1 MRLFLVR
8 HGETVDNVAGLYA
21 GIRDSPLTT
30 HGVLQARRLASHFA
44 SRSSSIGPVTH
55 IFSSD
60 LQRAISTAQAIV
72 DAQVTKATEKEDMDH
87 SKLQLVQ
94 VVELRERDFRSA
106 EGKRFGTPHPDAE
119 THDEMRARAT
129 DFVQAH
135 LGPLLDS
142 ISNGDNC
149 KTNPSVVVV
158 AHGLILNSLL
168 RSLLARYAP
177 EEMTRLA
184 NAKLSSGSV
193 AGRSEFLAAWS
204 NTGYLEMKVDAIASS
219 EETEKSTV
227 KLTVV
232 RVNVL
237 DHLHGL
243 KRTRGGIGSA
253 KFDSKQKTMDSFFK
267 PAAKKRR
274 VD

>member
-21 GIRDSPLTT
+21 GIRDSALTT

-44 SRSSSIGPVTH
+44 SRTSSIGPVTH

-60 LQRAISTAQAIV
+60 LQRAVNTAQAIV
-72 DAQVTKATEKEDMDH
+72 DAQVKQATDKEDVNRP
-87 SKLQLVQ
+87 KLHLVQ

-106 EGKRFGTPHPDAE
+106 EGKGFGTPHPDAE

-129 DFVQAH
+129 AFIQAH
-135 LGPLLDS
+135 LSPLLDS
-142 ISNGDNC
+142 VLDGDAS
-149 KTNPSVVVV
+149 KTPTSVVVV

-177 EEMTRLA
+177 EETTRLA
-184 NAKLSSGSV
+184 NSKPSSGSV
-193 AGRSEFLAAWS
+193 AGRSEFLASWS
-204 NTGYLEMKVDAIASS
+204 NTGYLEINVDVISSS

-227 KLTVV
+227 RLTVV
-232 RVNVL
+232 RVNAL
-237 DHLHGL
+237 DHLQGL

-253 KFDSKQKTMDSFFK
+253 KFDNKQKTMDSFFK

>member
-1 MRLFLVR
+1 MRLFLIR

-30 HGVLQARRLASHFA
+30 HGVLQACRLATHFA
-44 SRSSSIGPVTH
+44 SPASAIGPVTH

-60 LQRAISTAQAIV
+60 LQRAVNTAQAIV
-72 DAQVTKATEKEDMDH
+72 DAQVERATEKEDPDRP
-87 SKLQLVQ
+87 KLQLVQ

-129 DFVQAH
+129 AFIQAH

-142 ISNGDNC
+142 ILTGDKCKISN
-149 KTNPSVVVV
+149 SVLVV

-168 RSLLARYAP
+168 RSLWARYAP
-177 EEMTRLA
+177 EDMTRLA
-184 NAKLSSGSV
+184 NVNSSSGSV
-193 AGRSEFLAAWS
+193 AGRSEFLASWS
-204 NTGYLEMKVDAIASS
+204 NTGYLEINVDAIPSS
-219 EETEKSTV
+219 EDTEKSAV
-227 KLTVV
+227 RLTVV
-232 RVNVL
+232 RANAL
-237 DHLHGL
+237 DHLQGL

-253 KFDSKQKTMDSFFK
+253 KFDTKQKTMESFFK

>member
-1 MRLFLVR
+1 M
-8 HGETVDNVAGLYA
+8 
-21 GIRDSPLTT
+21 
-30 HGVLQARRLASHFA
+30 
-44 SRSSSIGPVTH
+44 
-55 IFSSD
+55 
-60 LQRAISTAQAIV
+60 
-72 DAQVTKATEKEDMDH
+72 DAQVTKATEKEDTGH

-106 EGKRFGTPHPDAE
+106 EGKRFGTPHSDAE

-135 LGPLLDS
+135 LDPLLDS

-149 KTNPSVVVV
+149 KTNTTVVVV

-177 EEMTRLA
+177 EELTRLA

-227 KLTVV
+227 QFTVV

>member
-44 SRSSSIGPVTH
+44 SRSCSIGPVTH

-60 LQRAISTAQAIV
+60 LQRAVSTAQAIV
-72 DAQVTKATEKEDMDH
+72 DAQVTKATEKEDTDH

-135 LGPLLDS
+135 LDPLLDS

-149 KTNPSVVVV
+149 KTNTSVVVI

-184 NAKLSSGSV
+184 KLSSGSV
-193 AGRSEFLAAWS
+193 AGRSDFLAAWS

-227 KLTVV
+227 QLTVV

-253 KFDSKQKTMDSFFK
+253 QFDSKQKTMDSFFK

>member
-1 MRLFLVR
+1 M
-8 HGETVDNVAGLYA
+8 
-21 GIRDSPLTT
+21 
-30 HGVLQARRLASHFA
+30 
-44 SRSSSIGPVTH
+44 
-55 IFSSD
+55 
-60 LQRAISTAQAIV
+60 
-72 DAQVTKATEKEDMDH
+72 DAQVAKVTEKEDTDH

-129 DFVQAH
+129 GFVQAH

-149 KTNPSVVVV
+149 QTNTSVVVV

-177 EEMTRLA
+177 EEMARLA

-204 NTGYLEMKVDAIASS
+204 NTGYLEIKVDAIVSS
-219 EETEKSTV
+219 EEIEKSTV
-227 KLTVV
+227 QLTVV
-232 RVNVL
+232 RVNAL

>member
-60 LQRAISTAQAIV
+60 LQRAVNTAQAIV
-72 DAQVTKATEKEDMDH
+72 DFQATKTTEKEDPH
-87 SKLQLVQ
+87 SPKLQLVQ

-106 EGKRFGTPHPDAE
+106 EGKRFGTPHFDAE
-119 THDEMRARAT
+119 THDEMRARSTA
-129 DFVQAH
+129 FIQAH
-135 LGPLLDS
+135 LSPLLDS
-142 ISNGDNC
+142 IPKASI
-149 KTNPSVVVV
+149 SVVVV

-168 RSLLARYAP
+168 TSLLARYAP
-177 EEMTRLA
+177 QEMTRLA
-184 NAKLSSGSV
+184 NVKSSSGSV
-193 AGRSEFLAAWS
+193 AGRSEFLATWS
-204 NTGYLEMKVDAIASS
+204 NTGYLEMNVDAIPSS
-219 EETEKSTV
+219 EDTDKSAV
-227 KLTVV
+227 RLTVV
-232 RVNVL
+232 RVNAL
-237 DHLHGL
+237 DHLQGL

-253 KFDSKQKTMDSFFK
+253 KFDSKQKTMDSFFQ

-274 VD
+274 AD

>member
-1 MRLFLVR
+1 MTN
-8 HGETVDNVAGLYA
+8 G
-21 GIRDSPLTT
+21 
-30 HGVLQARRLASHFA
+30 
-44 SRSSSIGPVTH
+44 
-55 IFSSD
+55 
-60 LQRAISTAQAIV
+60 
-72 DAQVTKATEKEDMDH
+72 TEKEDRAVGP
-87 SKLQLVQ
+87 KLQLVKA
-94 VVELRERDFRSA
+94 VELRERDFRSA

-129 DFVQAH
+129 AFIQAH

-142 ISNGDNC
+142 VPDGVKCNAS
-149 KTNPSVVVV
+149 TSVVVV

-184 NAKLSSGSV
+184 NVKSSSGSV
-193 AGRSEFLAAWS
+193 AGRSEFLATWS
-204 NTGYLEMKVDAIASS
+204 NTGYLEIDVDVITSS
-219 EETEKSTV
+219 EETEKSAV
-227 KLTVV
+227 RLTVV
-232 RVNVL
+232 RVNAL
-237 DHLHGL
+237 DHLQGL

-253 KFDSKQKTMDSFFK
+253 KFDTKQKTMESFFK

>member
-44 SRSSSIGPVTH
+44 SRSFSIGPVTH

-60 LQRAISTAQAIV
+60 LQRAVNTAQAIV
-72 DAQVTKATEKEDMDH
+72 DTQVKKATDEESDRP
-87 SKLQLVQ
+87 KLQLVQ

-106 EGKRFGTPHPDAE
+106 EGKRFGTPHLDAE
-119 THDEMRARAT
+119 THDEMRTRASAFIQT
-129 DFVQAH
+129 H
-135 LGPLLDS
+135 LSPLLDS
-142 ISNGDNC
+142 VLDGDAC
-149 KTNPSVVVV
+149 KTSTSVVVV

-168 RSLLARYAP
+168 RSLLVRYAP

-184 NAKLSSGSV
+184 ISKPSSGSA

-204 NTGYLEMKVDAIASS
+204 NTGYLEINVHAIPSS
-219 EETEKSTV
+219 EESEESTV
-227 KLTVV
+227 RLTVV
-232 RVNVL
+232 RINAL
-237 DHLHGL
+237 DHLQGL
-243 KRTRGGIGSA
+243 KRTKGGIGSA
-253 KFDSKQKTMDSFFK
+253 QFDSKQKTMESFFK
-267 PAAKKRR
+267 SAAKRRR